1 MGIFHNSMEYLGTS
15 NGLML
20 VGRSK
25 MGDSKLGEH
34 RSIMIVDT
42 VSTILSLCGAKGFLI
57 QVPSWASDNGVGGLE
72 LGLLILD

>member
-1 MGIFHNSMEYLGTS
+1 MGIFHNSREYLRTS

-25 MGDSKLGEH
+25 MGYSKLGER
-34 RSIMIVDT
+34 RSSMIMDT

-57 QVPSWASDNGVGGLE
+57 QVPNWASDKGVGGLE
-72 LGLLILD
+72 LGLPILD